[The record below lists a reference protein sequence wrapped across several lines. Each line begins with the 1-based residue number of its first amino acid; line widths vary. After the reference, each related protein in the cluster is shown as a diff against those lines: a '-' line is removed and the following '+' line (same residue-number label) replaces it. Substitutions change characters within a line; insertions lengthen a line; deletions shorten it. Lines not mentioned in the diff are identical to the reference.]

1 MKIVVATLEG
11 VPVEGDT
18 VMLHYMAPRGGRTTA
33 GHVVALVEEAAG
45 AGLYRKRPESL
56 AEIVAALCQSAE
68 AQYCGSK
75 VGAPAFEPKAN
86 GNVLRVGCRDEV
98 QDVTFAA
105 ELKGADGGGTNMTMG
120 LTEL

>member
-1 MKIVVATLEG
+1 MKIVVATLAG
-11 VPVEGDT
+11 VPAEGDV

-33 GHVVALVEEAAG
+33 GHIVGMVDVQLG
-45 AGLYRKRPESL
+45 AGMFRRRPHTLE
-56 AEIVAALCQSAE
+56 EIVDALCKSAT

-75 VGAPAFEPKAN
+75 IGAPAFEPKAN

-105 ELKGADGGGTNMTMG
+105 ELKDVEGGGTNMT
-120 LTEL
+120 LELSEL